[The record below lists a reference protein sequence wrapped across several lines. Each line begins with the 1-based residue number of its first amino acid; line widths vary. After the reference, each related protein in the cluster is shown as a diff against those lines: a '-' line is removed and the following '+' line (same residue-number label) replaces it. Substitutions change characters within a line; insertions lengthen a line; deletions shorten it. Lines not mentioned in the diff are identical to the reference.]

1 MRFTRDYFED
11 EVREGFYVPAMIK
24 CCWAEQMDILEKVVR
39 VCEKYNIKWFA
50 DCGTLIGAVRHQGF
64 IPWDDDLDICM
75 LRDDYIKFNEV
86 VQKELPEGYK
96 ALNVRN
102 EVEFEYSIT
111 RIVNGSKIIIS
122 DKYLQEHH
130 GFPYVGGID
139 IFPLDFLSPDKKNED
154 ARIKKVKRIW
164 GIINT
169 IDKGL
174 FNEKEKESVI
184 SELEELCHATIDR
197 NRPFKNALLVLI
209 EEIFSEYPREGASH
223 VALMPFW
230 TTDGSH
236 KYPIE
241 YFKEEIKLPFE
252 NMFINVPW
260 AYEDVLNIEYGD
272 WTKIIRKGS
281 FHDYPYYIEQEKTL
295 ANARGGKLPYRYYF
309 SKDDMDSK
317 DRKKDPIENDVYAK
331 ILQIIVK
338 AHELFKSSIKNKEA
352 DVALELLEKCQAL
365 AIQVGEAIEKTQ
377 GEDFITV
384 KMLEDYCEQVYQIH
398 EKITAGQFENTRREC
413 DILDKSIRM
422 IQKSYR
428 NDVKR
433 KKEVVFF
440 PYKASLWRYMESTW
454 REFCDDP
461 DYDVYVVPIP
471 YYYKNPNGTLADEHY
486 DLDEY
491 PDYVNA
497 ISYLSFDYEHKY
509 PEMMFIQNPYD
520 ETNYTISVHPFFYA
534 KNLKNYTEQLV
545 YIPCFIVDEIEPED
559 GKSVK
564 NMENYVTAPG
574 VIHADKV
581 IVQSENMRKTYI
593 DALTEFAGKGTRRV
607 WEKKILGTGSLNY
620 DFALQNKNNV
630 SMCPDW
636 WRNVIGKSDGSRKKT
651 VLYYVGISS
660 LLKHEENMIV
670 KIKTTLEIFKKAKDD
685 IALIWKPNPM
695 IEENMVRLRP
705 QLWKEYGEIVDVFRK
720 EGWGIYDESDDTE
733 RVISISDAYYGDPG
747 YLMNL
752 CSRKGIPVMIQN
764 I

>member
-24 CCWAEQMDILEKVVR
+24 CCWAEQMDILEKVER
-39 VCEKYNIKWFA
+39 ICEKYNIKWFA

-86 VQKELPEGYK
+86 VQKELPEDYK
-96 ALNVRN
+96 ALNIRN
-102 EVEFEYSIT
+102 EVKFEYSIT

-130 GFPYVGGID
+130 GFPYVAGID
-139 IFPLDFLSPDKKNED
+139 IFPLDFLSPDKEFED
-154 ARIKKVKRIW
+154 TRIKKVKRIW

-169 IDKGL
+169 IDKGS

-184 SELEELCHATIDR
+184 SELEELCHASIDR
-197 NRPFKNALLVLI
+197 NRPFKNALLLLI
-209 EEIFSEYPREGASH
+209 DEIFAACPREGASH

-241 YFKEEIKLPFE
+241 YFKEEVKLPFE
-252 NMFINVPW
+252 NIFINVPW

-272 WTKIIRKGS
+272 WTRIIRKGS
-281 FHDYPYYIEQEKTL
+281 LHDYPYYIEQEKTL
-295 ANARGGKLPYRYYF
+295 ANARGGKLSYRYYF
-309 SKDDMDSK
+309 MKGDMDSK
-317 DRKKDPIENDVYAK
+317 DRKKDPMENDVYAK
-331 ILQIIVK
+331 LLQIIVK
-338 AHELFKSSIKNKEA
+338 AHEIFKSSIKNKEV

-384 KMLEDYCEQVYQIH
+384 KMLEDYCEQVYQLH
-398 EKITAGQFENTRREC
+398 EKITAGKFEDTRHEC

-422 IQKSYR
+422 IRKSYR
-428 NDVKR
+428 NDIKR

-440 PYKASLWRYMESTW
+440 PYKASLWKYMESTW
-454 REFCDDP
+454 KEFCEDP

-491 PDYVNA
+491 PDYINA
-497 ISYLSFDYEHKY
+497 VSYLSFDYEHKY

-545 YIPCFIVDEIEPED
+545 YIPCFIVDEIDPED

-564 NMENYVTAPG
+564 NMENYVTVPG

-581 IVQSENMRKTYI
+581 IVQSEHMRKTYI
-593 DALTEFAGKGTRRV
+593 DALTEFAGKGTRRI
-607 WEKKILGTGSLNY
+607 WEKKIQGTGSPIY
-620 DFALQNKNNV
+620 DFVLQNKNNI

-636 WRNVIGKSDGSRKKT
+636 WMNIIVKSDGSRKKT

-660 LLKHEENMIV
+660 LLKHEKNMIG
-670 KIKTTLEIFKKAKDD
+670 KIKATLETFKKAKND
-685 IALIWKPNPM
+685 IALIWKPNPTV
-695 IEENMVRLRP
+695 EENMARLRP
-705 QLWKEYGEIVDVFRK
+705 QLWKEYKEIVDVFRK
-720 EGWGIYDESDDTE
+720 EGWGIYDESVDTE

-752 CSRKGIPVMIQN
+752 CSKKGIPVMIQN

>member
-1 MRFTRDYFED
+1 MQFTKDYFED
-11 EVREGFYVPAMIK
+11 EVREGFYIPAMIK
-24 CCWAEQMDILEKVVR
+24 CCWAEQMDILEKVAR
-39 VCEKYNIKWFA
+39 ICEKYNIKWFA
-50 DCGTLIGAVRHQGF
+50 DCGTLLGAVRHQGF

-75 LRDDYIKFNEV
+75 FRDDYIKFNEV
-86 VQKELPEGYK
+86 IQKELPDGYK
-96 ALNVRN
+96 VLNIRN
-102 EVEFEYSIT
+102 EEEFEYSIT

-130 GFPYVGGID
+130 GFPYVAGID
-139 IFPLDFLSPDKKNED
+139 IFPLDFLSPDKEFED
-154 ARIKKVKRIW
+154 SRIKKVKRIW

-174 FNEKEKESVI
+174 FDEKDKEPVI

-197 NRPFKNALLVLI
+197 NRPFKNALLLLI

-252 NMFINVPW
+252 NMLINVPS
-260 AYEDVLNIEYGD
+260 AYENVLNIEYGD

-309 SKDDMDSK
+309 SKEDLNSK
-317 DRKKDPIENDVYAK
+317 EKKDPMENDVNAK

-338 AHELFKSSIKNKEA
+338 AHEIFKLSIKNKEV
-352 DVALELLEKCQAL
+352 DVVLELLEKCQAL
-365 AIQVGEAIEKTQ
+365 AIKVGEAIEKTQ

-384 KMLEDYCEQVYQIH
+384 KMLEDYCEQVYKLY

-428 NDVKR
+428 NDIKR
-433 KKEVVFF
+433 KKEAVFF
-440 PYKASLWRYMESTW
+440 PYKASLWKYMEYKW
-454 REFCDDP
+454 KELCEDP

-471 YYYKNPNGTLADEHY
+471 SYYKKFDGTLIDEHY

-497 ISYLSFDYEHKY
+497 ISYLNFDYEHKY
-509 PEMMFIQNPYD
+509 PDMMFIQNPYD

-534 KNLKNYTEQLV
+534 KNLKNYTKQLI
-545 YIPCFIVDEIEPED
+545 YIPPFLVDEIDFED
-559 GKSVK
+559 EKSVI
-564 NMENYVTAPG
+564 NAAGYVTVPG

-581 IVQSENMRKTYI
+581 IVQSEQMRKAYI
-593 DALTEFAGKGTRRV
+593 DILTEFAGKDTKRI
-607 WEKKILGTGSLNY
+607 WENKILGNGSSIY
-620 DFALQNKNNV
+620 DFVLQNND
-630 SMCPDW
+630 SMYLDR
-636 WRNVIGKSDGSRKKT
+636 WRNIIEKPDGSRKKI
-651 VLYYVGISS
+651 VLYYTGISS
-660 LLKHEENMIV
+660 LLQNEDNMID
-670 KIKTTLEIFKKAKDD
+670 KIKATLDIFKKAKDD

-695 IEENMVRLRP
+695 IKDNMVRLRP
-705 QLWKEYGEIVDVFRK
+705 QLWKEYEEIVDMFR
-720 EGWGIYDESDDTE
+720 EEEWGIYDESDDTE
-733 RVISISDAYYGDPG
+733 GVILISDAFYGDPG

-752 CSRKGIPVMIQN
+752 CRKKGIPVMIQK